1 MNYIADILVI
11 RQLIYCVSLQSIHW
25 ENWKHF
31 LNKSKSL
38 KQFCDVMDE
47 ENEKSAQNSDDTD
60 YETDEEALGN
70 HFQHDIIQQIIP
82 NFCKALRH
90 LEFYFNV

>member
-1 MNYIADILVI
+1 
-11 RQLIYCVSLQSIHW
+11 
-25 ENWKHF
+25 
-31 LNKSKSL
+31 
-38 KQFCDVMDE
+38 MDE